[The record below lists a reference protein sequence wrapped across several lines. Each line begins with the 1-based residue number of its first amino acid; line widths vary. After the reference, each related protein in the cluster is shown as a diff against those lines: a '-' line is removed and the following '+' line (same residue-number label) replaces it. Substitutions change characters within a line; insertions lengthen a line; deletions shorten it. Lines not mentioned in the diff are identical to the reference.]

1 MLFTLSSFEYSRQY
15 IRKTFTMP
23 TYFTEKGFE
32 LIRKRIEIQKQKV
45 NDIGKE
51 AGEEAGIACDW
62 HDNFGYE
69 DAKRRLELES
79 RILNDLMTVISD
91 AQLVKVEE
99 QNDVVAIGVT
109 VKISVDDDI
118 RTYTIGGWGESDL
131 DNNLI
136 SYNTPLAL
144 GIMRREEGDSVKVS
158 MNKKL
163 TSVGIERIYPPSH
176 LYNELVAKLAID
188 EKDTQ

>member
-1 MLFTLSSFEYSRQY
+1 
-15 IRKTFTMP
+15 
-23 TYFTEKGFE
+23 
-32 LIRKRIEIQKQKV
+32 
-45 NDIGKE
+45 
-51 AGEEAGIACDW
+51 
-62 HDNFGYE
+62 
-69 DAKRRLELES
+69 
-79 RILNDLMTVISD
+79 MTVISD